1 MTSEDEFSKRDASG
15 LQPTFPKGA
24 KSASQ
29 AEAQTRAAYYKLTGI
44 FQFGIAPALAFGLL
58 SVTRTPSS
66 TLSDQYEHRLAF
78 IRKHDLGW
86 IYAAWYVLSLARTH
100 ALINANAT
108 RAGAR
113 VGRPDQHAYKIMARP
128 KDEASASSTSKDSSS
143 CLGLADA
150 PYVLMENVGPVGR
163 FNRAQRAAFHFDEGL
178 ELLLGSIF
186 LVGAV
191 LPRLA
196 FGLVVLY
203 CLGRVLYTGGYTES
217 LNGRMNAFAL
227 VAIPAVILS
236 ALVGIFGIQ
245 TLYIEQ

>member
-1 MTSEDEFSKRDASG
+1 
-15 LQPTFPKGA
+15 
-24 KSASQ
+24 
-29 AEAQTRAAYYKLTGI
+29 
-44 FQFGIAPALAFGLL
+44 
-58 SVTRTPSS
+58 
-66 TLSDQYEHRLAF
+66 
-78 IRKHDLGW
+78 
-86 IYAAWYVLSLARTH
+86 
-100 ALINANAT
+100 
-108 RAGAR
+108 
-113 VGRPDQHAYKIMARP
+113 
-128 KDEASASSTSKDSSS
+128 
-143 CLGLADA
+143 
-150 PYVLMENVGPVGR
+150 MENVGPVGR